1 MDMNFLTFDLVKAYN
16 IYHKF
21 IIILGN
27 GICPRHA
34 TSISNPCNCASEMDK
49 IDTTIKSKQ
58 SHYERRQPLKI
69 DYFYENENTE
79 TDYGLKFDYIKIRSK
94 NGRDMICPSTQ
105 YSDVDKIRGHSY
117 GLNVTNSLNETL
129 YLFKNGFYCNGP
141 Y

>member
-1 MDMNFLTFDLVKAYN
+1 
-16 IYHKF
+16 
-21 IIILGN
+21 
-27 GICPRHA
+27 
-34 TSISNPCNCASEMDK
+34 MDK
-49 IDTTIKSKQ
+49 IDTTINSKH
-58 SHYERRQPLKI
+58 SHYNKRQPIRI
-69 DYFYENENTE
+69 DYYYENENNKTE
-79 TDYGLKFDYIKIRSK
+79 YGLNFDYIKIGSK